1 LTEHSTHADHNS
13 PESIHREKRKYFII
27 FGMLGIL
34 TILTVTVSRLDVSHT
49 MHLVLALTIAVVKG
63 SLVAAYFMH
72 LLSERKLIFA
82 VLGLTVFF
90 FGMLLWGPWHH
101 NYDAM
106 GGGVNSP
113 GVQETT
119 PSTAGSH

>member
-1 LTEHSTHADHNS
+1 MSDHADHNS
-13 PESIHREKRKYFII
+13 PESIQREKRRYFII
-27 FGMLGIL
+27 FGMLGVL

-49 MHLVLALTIAVVKG
+49 MHLVLALTIALVKG

-90 FGMLLWGPWHH
+90 FAVLLWGPWHH
-101 NYDAM
+101 HYDAM
-106 GGGVNSP
+106 GHDLGQP
-113 GVQETT
+113 QQIDTT
-119 PSTAGSH
+119 STTTKTH

>member
-1 LTEHSTHADHNS
+1 MTEQSTHADHNS

-34 TILTVTVSRLDVSHT
+34 TILTVTVSKLDVSHT

-113 GVQETT
+113 AVQETT